1 LFKNPGDN
9 EDQFNELPKI
19 RRYSRSLSQNTYS
32 KRDSTTRVHRPAPY
46 TTKQLHLLFQQYQ
59 QEREKKNGVP
69 LWAVLIMLPV
79 YFFIGMMFF
88 SRVENWKKLDAL
100 YFCFVTVTTIGFGD
114 FIPGTS
120 LLDKNG
126 NKKNIYIAA
135 LYLIGGIILLI
146 MVISLVA
153 KQCKIKIKRFA
164 RKIGLS
170 NC

>member
-1 LFKNPGDN
+1 
-9 EDQFNELPKI
+9 
-19 RRYSRSLSQNTYS
+19 
-32 KRDSTTRVHRPAPY
+32 
-46 TTKQLHLLFQQYQ
+46 
-59 QEREKKNGVP
+59 
-69 LWAVLIMLPV
+69 MLPV

-126 NKKNIYIAA
+126 NKKNIYSAA

-146 MVISLVA
+146 MVSSLVA
-153 KQCKIKIKRFA
+153 KQFKIKIKRFA

>member
-1 LFKNPGDN
+1 
-9 EDQFNELPKI
+9 
-19 RRYSRSLSQNTYS
+19 
-32 KRDSTTRVHRPAPY
+32 
-46 TTKQLHLLFQQYQ
+46 
-59 QEREKKNGVP
+59 
-69 LWAVLIMLPV
+69 MLPA
-79 YFFIGMMFF
+79 YLFIGTMFF
-88 SRVENWKKLDAL
+88 SKVENWRKIDAL
-100 YFCFVTVTTIGFGD
+100 YFCFITVTTIGFGD

-146 MVISLVA
+146 MIVSLVG
-153 KQCKIKIKRFA
+153 KKSKIKMKRFA